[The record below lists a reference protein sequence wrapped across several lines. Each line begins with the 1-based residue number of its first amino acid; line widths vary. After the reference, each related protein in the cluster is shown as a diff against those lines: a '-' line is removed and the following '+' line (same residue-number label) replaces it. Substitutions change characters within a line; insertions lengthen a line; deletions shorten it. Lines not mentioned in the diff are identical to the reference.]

1 MNPKILVAEDN
12 LPNQKLIQILLQ
24 KMGLDVTV
32 VEDGQAAVE
41 KALSETYDLILMDMQ
56 MPILDGYEATRQLRE
71 KSYSVP
77 IIAVTANAMVCDEKK
92 CLEAGCEGYI
102 PTPIDRQRLTEI
114 LSKYITLPV

>member
-77 IIAVTANAMVCDEKK
+77 IIAVTANAMVGDEKK

-102 PTPIDRQRLTEI
+102 PKPIDRQRLTEI